1 MQPLHYS
8 GPERRRYVRTD
19 KPIWAAVQ
27 IPSHNV
33 LGLWTNIFVRNIG
46 AGGLYFEC
54 SERFTVGAILNFRL
68 QLVAGS
74 RVIRCTG
81 KILRA
86 EKIPNTSQYGMA
98 TFFCDIEPE
107 DMHTINL
114 FATA

>member
-1 MQPLHYS
+1 MQPLHYP
-8 GPERRRYVRTD
+8 GPERRRYVRTN

-27 IPSHNV
+27 VPSHNL
-33 LGLWTNIFVRNIG
+33 LGQWNNIFVRNIG
-46 AGGLYFEC
+46 AGGLYFEYF
-54 SERFTVGAILNFRL
+54 EPFADGALLNFKL
-68 QLVAGS
+68 QLTSGS
-74 RVIRCTG
+74 RIIRCTG

-107 DMHTINL
+107 DMHAVNL